1 MKKRDFLI
9 DGKTKTAEAIG
20 VDLAGLVKGDVH
32 VDIYNRAAFS
42 TDASIYRIVPQCVA
56 APKDTADIVAVVKY
70 AADNQIPIAPRG
82 AGSGLAGESLTSGI
96 VLDLRRFMDSII
108 ETADDGSWVR
118 VQPGVVLDTLNQ
130 HLSKWSRKIGPDPSS
145 GNRAVMGGVVAN
157 NATGA
162 HSLQYGYI
170 SGHIQS
176 VRAVLADGA
185 CVELTETVAAG
196 PQSREGQLAEACLE
210 LLGDKQEL
218 IEKAQPATKRNR
230 CGYSIQQIVSD
241 SHLNLAKLMAGSEG
255 TLAVF
260 SEMTL
265 RTVPVPKAKGLV
277 QFEFSDFQTMARA
290 VPLIVERGA
299 SACELM
305 DHTLIMIARNAFP
318 KYRSVLPAQ
327 CAATLLV
334 EQTGDDSQKVQAKID
349 HTIKTVGS
357 LATGHLEVLDEN
369 EQAFLWKARKDAV
382 PLLNRE
388 KGPSHPIAFIED
400 ISVDNS
406 QLDKYVVGLESI
418 AKKYDIPTAFYG
430 HAGDGELHVRPY
442 LDLSRPDQIQQMQQI
457 AEEVFLLAWSL
468 GGTISGEHGD
478 GLLRSAFIKRQ
489 YGSQY
494 YQLLRGIKRIFD
506 PAGIFNPGKIINDD
520 PDAMVQNLRAVQLKA
535 AEDFQTKL
543 CFQPNEFQYE
553 AEQCNGC
560 GVCLARTDGSRMCP
574 IFRGLNEELDS
585 SRAKANLL
593 SAWMAGEF
601 KELSR
606 DDAKELKNILGL
618 CVNCKM
624 CSIECPAGVDISK
637 IIIEGRAQ
645 LSRQTGFTAAELA
658 LSHNRWL
665 SVFAS
670 TFAPLSNAVMA
681 LSITRWA
688 LEKTIGLDR
697 TRRFPHFDHGSFIKK
712 ARRFLKQQT
721 KLDNPADRVVYFV
734 DSYGNYNDHELGFAV
749 LDVLR
754 ELNIEVIVPNQRPVP
769 LPAYVYGN
777 LKTARQDIEYNLRE
791 LMPFVRK
798 GYKVVCSE
806 PSAAL
811 CLKDEMRML
820 VDTDDAQQ
828 VSEHTFELM
837 DYLKTQLEYSSKT
850 PGSNNPF
857 LQKYADQTLAYHA
870 PCHLKAMRLSGISI
884 ELLEKCGMVISD
896 IQGGCCGLAGTAG
909 MQKKHHDMSDAIGS
923 LLHSKIDALA
933 PDIILTECAACKM
946 QIEHLTGKLVLHPI
960 KLLAEA
966 VKEKACD
973 FD

>member
-1 MKKRDFLI
+1 MTDN
-9 DGKTKTAEAIG
+9 KTKTAEAIG
-20 VDLAGLVKGDVH
+20 ADLADLIKGEVH
-32 VDIYNRAAFS
+32 VDIFNRAAFS

-56 APKDTADIVAVVKY
+56 APRDTADIIAVVKY

-82 AGSGLAGESLTSGI
+82 AGSGLAGESLTRGI
-96 VLDLRRFMDSII
+96 VLDVRRLMDSII

-130 HLSKWSRKIGPDPSS
+130 HLSKWGRKIGPDPSS
-145 GNRAVMGGVVAN
+145 GNRAVIGGVVAN
-157 NATGA
+157 NSTGA

-196 PQSREGQLAEACLE
+196 SESREAQLAGACLE
-210 LLGDKQEL
+210 LLGDKQQL

-241 SHLNLAKLMAGSEG
+241 RHLNLARLMAGSEG

-260 SEMTL
+260 SEITL

-277 QFEFSDFQTMARA
+277 QFEFADFQTMARA
-290 VPLIVERGA
+290 VPVIVDCDA

-305 DHTLIMIARNAFP
+305 DQTLLMMARNAFP
-318 KYRSVLPAQ
+318 QSRSVLPAQ
-327 CAATLLV
+327 CAAALLV
-334 EQTGDDSQKVQAKID
+334 EQSGQDSQKVLAKID
-349 HTIKTVGS
+349 HTIKTVGA
-357 LATGHLEVLDEN
+357 LATGYLEVLDEG

-382 PLLNRE
+382 PLLNRQ
-388 KGPSHPIAFIED
+388 KGPSHPVAFIED
-400 ISVDNS
+400 ISVQNS
-406 QLDKYVVGLESI
+406 RLDKYLLGLERI

-457 AEEVFLLAWSL
+457 AEEVFSLAWSL

-478 GLLRSAFIKRQ
+478 GLLRSVFIQRQ
-489 YGSQY
+489 YGPQY
-494 YQLLRGIKRIFD
+494 YQILKGIKRIFD
-506 PAGIFNPGKIINDD
+506 PAGILNPGKIINDD

-535 AEDFQTKL
+535 AEDFQTNL
-543 CFQPNEFQYE
+543 CFDPNEFQYE

-601 KELSR
+601 KDLSG
-606 DDAKELKNILGL
+606 DNAKELKNILSL

-645 LSRQTGFTAAELA
+645 LARQTGFTATELA

-665 SVFAS
+665 SLFAS
-670 TFAPLSNAVMA
+670 TLAPFSNAVMA
-681 LSITRWA
+681 LPITRWA

-712 ARRFLKQQT
+712 ARRFLKEQP
-721 KLDNPADRVVYFV
+721 KLANPADRVVYFV
-734 DSYGNYNDHELGFAV
+734 DSYANYNDHALGFAV
-749 LDVLR
+749 LEVLQK
-754 ELNIEVIVPNQRPVP
+754 LNIEVVVPNQRPVP

-777 LKTARQDIEYNLRE
+777 LKTARTDMEYNLRQ
-791 LMPFVRK
+791 LTPYVQQ

-811 CLKDEMRML
+811 CLKDEMRLL
-820 VDTDDAQQ
+820 VDTEDARQ
-828 VSEHTFELM
+828 VSENTVELM
-837 DYLKTQLEYSSKT
+837 DYLKPWMEAGSKGLSLRDRYSET
-850 PGSNNPF
+850 RI
-857 LQKYADQTLAYHA
+857 AYHA
-870 PCHLKAMRLSGISI
+870 PCHLKAMHLAGTSTR
-884 ELLEKCGMVISD
+884 LLEKCGMRITD
-896 IQGGCCGLAGTAG
+896 INGGCCGLAGTSG
-909 MQKKHHDMSDAIGS
+909 MQKKHHAMSDAIGS
-923 LLHSKIDALA
+923 LLNSKIDALA

-946 QIEHLTGKLVLHPI
+946 QIEHLTKKPVLHPV

-966 VKEKACD
+966 LKENTCGLSEKEVCQ
-973 FD
+973 F